1 MLMLTDPPKNGL
13 AAHSGRP
20 GVPRGPRGLW
30 GALAQASAPSVVARA
45 LPVID
50 TALIGVAVGT
60 TMFDYDPLLATSLGE
75 ESDPRSL
82 LS

>member
-13 AAHSGRP
+13 VAHSGRP

-30 GALAQASAPSVVARA
+30 GALAQAAAPRVVARA

-50 TALIGVAVGT
+50 TALIGVSAGSR
-60 TMFDYDPLLATSLGE
+60 MFEYDPLLATSLGE
-75 ESDPRSL
+75 ELDPRSL